1 MASHLMNRSFSKL
14 QEIVKNK
21 DPDVLQ
27 SMGSQQIE
35 HDLVSEQQQQS
46 NMTGVLIKKG
56 SWDQDTRGK
65 AM

>member
-1 MASHLMNRSFSKL
+1 M
-14 QEIVKNK
+14 KNK

-27 SMGSQQIE
+27 STGSQQIE

-46 NMTGVLIKKG
+46 NMTGVLIKRG